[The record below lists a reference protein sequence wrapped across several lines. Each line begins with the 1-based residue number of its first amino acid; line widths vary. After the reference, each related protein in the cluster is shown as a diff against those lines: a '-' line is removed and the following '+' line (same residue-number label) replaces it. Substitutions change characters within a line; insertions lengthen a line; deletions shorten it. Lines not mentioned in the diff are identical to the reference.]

1 MFSTNNQNINTFQPL
16 TICSI
21 DDFCRKT
28 PAHSPIQ
35 RTAEVFVK
43 ILLLLRQMD
52 NVKKYGL
59 KEQVALLPLSPGVY
73 QFLDKNGHLRRQSQK
88 LAQAGQ
94 LVFHAEQ
101 GTQRQGTGTREA
113 DRCDPAHR
121 RRYRNG
127 RPAAR
132 KLVDQDPPAA
142 LQHPAQGRQDLS
154 LDRRAPRTVPART
167 VHPHPQPRRLP
178 IFRSLRLGNDAAQ
191 YPGVYPRG
199 DSPANLLAQPFAG
212 GYRQRALFGLPAIP
226 PGQLQGTLRGSAKR
240 RRIRRTGRYDGFD
253 SQRRPAPRAYL
264 S

>member
-1 MFSTNNQNINTFQPL
+1 MTDGQCEKIRVERTGG
-16 TICSI
+16 
-21 DDFCRKT
+21 
-28 PAHSPIQ
+28 PAASVTGRISVSGQ
-35 RTAEVFVK
+35 ERG
-43 ILLLLRQMD
+43 D
-52 NVKKYGL
+52 
-59 KEQVALLPLSPGVY
+59 
-73 QFLDKNGHLRRQSQK
+73 HLRRQSQK
-88 LAQAGQ
+88 PAQAGQ

-101 GTQRQGTGTREA
+101 GAQRQGTGTREA
-113 DRCDPAHR
+113 DRHDPAHR

-132 KLVDQDPPAA
+132 KLADQNPPAA

-178 IFRSLRLGNDAAQ
+178 IFRSLRLGDDAAQ

-199 DSPANLLAQPFAG
+199 DSPAHLLAQPFAG